1 MLPRDLKPEKFAS
14 YPPEAR
20 KFVINYVGTLQQ
32 LPLSFVPGLLRE
44 LVNYDF
50 KFPAERRAYERE
62 LQYLST
68 LPAGQLK
75 QLFEAFAQVRL
86 TTQMEDFELV
96 RSPAQFVERLSAHLW
111 STHQLDAFRQASN
124 EYAARVRA
132 AVPPELP
139 ALPRLGI
146 SIIGQGVISYE
157 QPLFRKLRMHGAFF
171 SHIKPENG
179 VRQLLDAVAARAK
192 SHPVPYGHWYV
203 DGDEA
208 AEHDSAL
215 TCVSYAAL
223 APARATLLRRM
234 QEEIDRPGMGPEA
247 LRTVLAQMRPADLGM
262 DQLSGGKTRDEVL
275 QRFEVSVLTEGSG
288 TQIFS
293 TVFAQWAARE
303 ALRRAQPLT
312 FLVRFAPRQR
322 HKPMNELLS
331 ASNKVPAEADP
342 VGSLIDADF
351 GAYYNW
357 LNQQR
362 LPGAEQS
369 CFLVWFEGH
378 AQALAIGPSMAR
390 GTESTSEADL
400 HQVLSWI
407 L

>member
-1 MLPRDLKPEKFAS
+1 MK
-14 YPPEAR
+14 
-20 KFVINYVGTLQQ
+20 
-32 LPLSFVPGLLRE
+32 
-44 LVNYDF
+44 
-50 KFPAERRAYERE
+50 
-62 LQYLST
+62 
-68 LPAGQLK
+68 
-75 QLFEAFAQVRL
+75 
-86 TTQMEDFELV
+86 
-96 RSPAQFVERLSAHLW
+96 SPAQFVERLSAHLW

-124 EYAARVRA
+124 DYGERLRA
-132 AVPPELP
+132 AVPPEAP
-139 ALPRLGI
+139 VIPRLGI
-146 SIIGQGVISYE
+146 SIVGQGVASYNE
-157 QPLFRKLRMHGAFF
+157 PLFRKLRAHGAYFAR
-171 SHIKPENG
+171 INPENG
-179 VRQLLDAVAARAK
+179 VRQLLDVVAARAK
-192 SHPVPYGHWYV
+192 SHPVPYAHWYI
-203 DGDEA
+203 DGGEA
-208 AEHDSAL
+208 AQCDPSMTCISYNALASARSAL
-215 TCVSYAAL
+215 
-223 APARATLLRRM
+223 LRKM

-247 LRTVLAQMRPADLGM
+247 LRTLLAQMRPSDLDMGRENNAAR
-262 DQLSGGKTRDEVL
+262 LDEVL

-312 FLVRFAPRQR
+312 LLVRFAPRQR

-378 AQALAIGPSMAR
+378 GQALAIGPSMAR